1 MKRITCFILAAG
13 VLLAAFTWAGADS
26 LTAAGQSST
35 VFTKGI
41 QKVAFWVKL
50 TAVGTAATLQFQGKI
65 NTSDWFSIMPG
76 DSLRWV
82 ANHDTLFVYT
92 NAAVLDSVRV
102 KFKTEADSTTAVF
115 TIQHR
120 TAYQ

>member
-1 MKRITCFILAAG
+1 MLCIILAAG
-13 VLLAAFTWAGADS
+13 VLLAAISWAGADS

-35 VFTKGI
+35 VLTKGV

-50 TAVGTAATLQFQGKI
+50 ATVGTAATLQFQGKI

-92 NAAVLDSVRV
+92 TAAVLDSVRV
-102 KFKTEADSTTAVF
+102 KFLSEGDSTTAVF
-115 TIQHR
+115 TIQSR
-120 TAYQ
+120 KAY